1 MRADGYRI
9 LVTGACGSIGSRLV
23 QHFLAAGATVCAFD
37 NSEDGLFKLDQN
49 VGKIETDSRLKL
61 FFGSVRDQGR
71 LLTAM
76 EGVDSVIHCA
86 ALKHVYLS
94 EYNPFEAVNTNII
107 GVQNVINAALK
118 NNVDK
123 VLFTSSDKAVNPS
136 STMGATKLLGE
147 RLIVAANHHSGKHQ
161 TRFSSVRFGN
171 VLDTNGSVLQIF
183 KEKLA
188 SKEALPITDMEMTR
202 YFITMDEAVSLCAF
216 AFDQMVGGEIFV
228 SNMMACRIL
237 DLAKAM
243 STEGDVDYAVI
254 GMKAG
259 EKRYEEL
266 VTDAEAERTKCLES
280 HYIVIPDTL
289 SIMPTAIGQ
298 NLVSKYGQYRT
309 LSGALRSDR
318 DKFYPIDE
326 IRMLLKRIGVI

>member
-107 GVQNVINAALK
+107 GVQNVIDAALK
-118 NNVDK
+118 NNVDR
-123 VLFTSSDKAVNPS
+123 VLFTSSDKAVNPIVRWVRPNS
-136 STMGATKLLGE
+136 SE
-147 RLIVAANHHSGKHQ
+147 RLIVAANHH
-161 TRFSSVRFGN
+161 
-171 VLDTNGSVLQIF
+171 
-183 KEKLA
+183 
-188 SKEALPITDMEMTR
+188 
-202 YFITMDEAVSLCAF
+202 
-216 AFDQMVGGEIFV
+216 
-228 SNMMACRIL
+228 
-237 DLAKAM
+237 
-243 STEGDVDYAVI
+243 
-254 GMKAG
+254 
-259 EKRYEEL
+259 
-266 VTDAEAERTKCLES
+266 
-280 HYIVIPDTL
+280 
-289 SIMPTAIGQ
+289 
-298 NLVSKYGQYRT
+298 
-309 LSGALRSDR
+309 
-318 DKFYPIDE
+318 
-326 IRMLLKRIGVI
+326 